1 MIENEIVKILA
12 DVVDKIHTKL
22 KPGLFEL

>member
-12 DVVDKIHTKL
+12 DVVDKIHTKSE
-22 KPGLFEL
+22 PGLLEL

>member
-22 KPGLFEL
+22 EPGLFEL

>member
-22 KPGLFEL
+22 EPGLLEL